1 VTGCFGRI
9 SFRRWGTLLACLGNN
24 LGLANLN
31 VMPFINFIEQ
41 FRVRRL
47 ALVLDDSSEDLRAV
61 MVVPAAGATSE
72 LVNEM
77 ILKARGILFVA
88 VSSERVDELQL
99 AEMTRSGTVS
109 RFAAPREH
117 ESKRFVSVEARHGVS
132 SGISAADRATT
143 LNMLGSSAVDPRLIV
158 SPGHLFPV
166 EALAGGVLVRSS
178 LPEAAVDCVRA
189 LGEVSNVAGY
199 MDCLNEN
206 GEVCGAEEIS
216 RLSDVY
222 GIPQIRMS
230 EIVRYRLSTESLVTK
245 VAEANLPTE
254 LAGIVRI
261 YSFRTQIHAG
271 DHIAL
276 VKGDVTTRDA
286 VLTRVQ
292 VESTFSDIFGSEP
305 HSTRNQVRQALT
317 LIGARER
324 GVLVY
329 LSRIR
334 RGGVLDD
341 VNSLS
346 SFEEKGLA
354 TAQKDTVTMRQ
365 YGIGAQ
371 ILRHLGVSRLE
382 LLSSRSGK
390 REGLYDFGLD
400 IVKTIPLF

>member
-1 VTGCFGRI
+1 
-9 SFRRWGTLLACLGNN
+9 
-24 LGLANLN
+24 
-31 VMPFINFIEQ
+31 M
-41 FRVRRL
+41 
-47 ALVLDDSSEDLRAV
+47 DDSSEELRAV
-61 MVVPAAGATSE
+61 MIVPAASATPE

-88 VSSERVDELQL
+88 VSSERVEELQL

-109 RFAAPREH
+109 RFAEPSEH
-117 ESKRFVSVEARHGVS
+117 QGKRFVSVEARHGVS

-143 LNMLGSSAVDPRLIV
+143 LTMLGRPEVDPRLIV

-166 EALAGGVLVRSS
+166 EALAGGVLVRSAF
-178 LPEAAVDCVRA
+178 PEAAVDCVRA
-189 LGEVSNVAGY
+189 LGEESNVAGY

-206 GEVCGAEEIS
+206 GELCDAEQLY
-216 RLSDVY
+216 RLSDLY
-222 GIPQIRMS
+222 GIPLIRIS
-230 EIVRYRLSTESLVTK
+230 EIVRFRLSTESLVTK

-254 LAGIVRI
+254 LAGMVRI

-276 VKGDVTTRDA
+276 VKGDVTTEDP

-305 HSTRNQVRQALT
+305 YSTRNQVRQALK

-341 VNSLS
+341 VNSQS
-346 SFEEKGLA
+346 PFDEKTA
-354 TAQKDTVTMRQ
+354 VAAQKDTVTMRQ

-371 ILRHLGVSRLE
+371 ILRHLGISRLE
-382 LLSSRSGK
+382 LLSSRPGK
-390 REGLYDFGLD
+390 REGLYDFGLN
-400 IVKTIPLF
+400 IVKTTPLF

>member
-1 VTGCFGRI
+1 
-9 SFRRWGTLLACLGNN
+9 
-24 LGLANLN
+24 
-31 VMPFINFIEQ
+31 MPFINFIER
-41 FRVRRL
+41 FRARRL
-47 ALVLDDSSEDLRAV
+47 ALIMDDSSEEMRGV
-61 MVVPAAGATSE
+61 MIIPAAGATSE
-72 LVNEM
+72 LINEM

-88 VSSERVDELQL
+88 VSSEIVEELQL

-109 RFAAPREH
+109 RFAVPSEH
-117 ESKRFVSVEARHGVS
+117 EAKRFVSVEARHGVS

-143 LNMLGSSAVDPRLIV
+143 LTMLGSSELDPRLIV

-166 EALAGGVLVRSS
+166 EALAGGVLVRSGF
-178 LPEAAVDCVRA
+178 PEAAVDCVRA

-199 MDCLNEN
+199 MDCLDEN
-206 GEVCGAEEIS
+206 GELCDAEQLY
-216 RLSDVY
+216 RLSKCFD
-222 GIPQIRMS
+222 IPLMRIS
-230 EIVRYRLSTESLVTK
+230 EVVRYRLSTESLVTK

-261 YSFRTQIHAG
+261 HSFRTQIHAG

-276 VKGDVTTRDA
+276 VKGDVTTDKP

-305 HSTRNQVRQALT
+305 QSTRNQVRQALT

-324 GVLVY
+324 GVFVY

-341 VNSLS
+341 VNSQNS
-346 SFEEKGLA
+346 HDEKA
-354 TAQKDTVTMRQ
+354 AAIAQKDTVTMRQ

-400 IVKTIPLF
+400 IVKTTPLF